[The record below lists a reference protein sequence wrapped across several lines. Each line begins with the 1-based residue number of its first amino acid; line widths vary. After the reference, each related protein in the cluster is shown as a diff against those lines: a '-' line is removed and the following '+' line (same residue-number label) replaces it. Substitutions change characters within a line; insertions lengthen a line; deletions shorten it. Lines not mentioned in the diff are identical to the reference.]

1 MVWGHPEGRQAP
13 PLTLGRGYC
22 VHPREQEG
30 RGAPHFQPRGPLP
43 CLPVPSLPKSQ
54 RGDGWQDTGPG
65 RPPRGPSSPE
75 RVAPMQGP
83 SLYIP
88 SKTGTGLKGQQWSPS
103 SWPHVPRAVDTRG
116 LSCAS
121 EWDSPHPAVPPII
134 SKIPS
139 ALRSQPPSAG
149 HLGAEVTGLK
159 AASLYGGC
167 VGHCRTQA
175 CPMPG

>member
-22 VHPREQEG
+22 VPPREQEG
-30 RGAPHFQPRGPLP
+30 AGAPHFQPRGPLSCP
-43 CLPVPSLPKSQ
+43 PVPSLPKPQ
-54 RGDGWQDTGPG
+54 HGAAWQDTGPG
-65 RPPRGPSSPE
+65 RPPRGPSSPA
-75 RVAPMQGP
+75 RAAPMQGP
-83 SLYIP
+83 SLYTP

-103 SWPHVPRAVDTRG
+103 SWPHVPLAVDTRG

-121 EWDSPHPAVPPII
+121 EWESPHPAVPPII
-134 SKIPS
+134 SKTPS

-159 AASLYGGC
+159 AASSYGGC
-167 VGHCRTQA
+167 VGHCGPQA
-175 CPMPG
+175 SPTPG